1 MGRYLNKGIDSEAMN
16 YISLILLLI
25 HQQKKKKIDKMYSSN
40 STIFGISSVGTHC
53 LCLIYYWDIL
63 KLMIM
68 IKNPILLLLLRI
80 SRCPQCKWPLCC
92 LECRGLYTATGHSTT
107 ECTLLSRV
115 NTQDFEYEPITPL
128 RCVLL
133 QTVDSAKWTLFN
145 R

>member
-1 MGRYLNKGIDSEAMN
+1 
-16 YISLILLLI
+16 
-25 HQQKKKKIDKMYSSN
+25 MYSSN

-92 LECRGLYTATGHSTT
+92 SECRGLYTATGHSKT

-128 RCVLL
+128 RCVSL

-145 R
+145 RQVQCVHKVSLPPYFFEWVNFTLDYRSIDYGK

>member
-1 MGRYLNKGIDSEAMN
+1 MGRYLKKGIDSEAMN

-25 HQQKKKKIDKMYSSN
+25 HQKKKIDKMYSSN
-40 STIFGISSVGTHC
+40 STIFGINSVGTHC

-92 LECRGLYTATGHSTT
+92 SECRGLYTATGHSTT